1 MEKEK
6 SQIAD
11 EGGRNTYY
19 PPVEFKKNEPSQ
31 NEKIG
36 KVAEKAFE
44 KLLNSLEIPF
54 YYIDQNKE
62 TFSKKFDIEQI
73 KRPDYIVYTEK
84 GVFHVDVKYRKKI
97 QIGSEKEENFEKRF
111 YLSQKDIEKLFN
123 FYNKLRSE
131 TWIAFTDEKVK
142 DFFYAPI
149 QKIYDY
155 YIFITDE
162 INERRS
168 KDENPEEFD
177 RIHSSGFCPIIIP
190 EAFLYN
196 SLSFKRGFYKESD
209 YDFSKTDT
217 SYHLNYVEEITK
229 SDDKN
234 IYPKGHCIECNV
246 PIPFNKNKPFCDF
259 CSEKYKNDETESKKW
274 ELFDY
279 CHKCGSDIEL
289 VEYAR
294 PFCKD
299 CFDKIRNNIRWGA
312 RLQA

>member
-1 MEKEK
+1 MEEK
-6 SQIAD
+6 SQNAKD
-11 EGGRNTYY
+11 SELS
-19 PPVEFKKNEPSQ
+19 E
-31 NEKIG
+31 NEKKG
-36 KVAEKAFE
+36 KMAEKSFE
-44 KLLNSLEIPF
+44 KHLNSLEIPF

-84 GVFHVDVKYRKKI
+84 GVFHVDVKYRTKI
-97 QIGSEKEENFEKRF
+97 QIGSEKEENLEKRF

-131 TWIAFTDEKVK
+131 TWIAFTDEKIK

-155 YIFITDE
+155 YIFITEE

-168 KDENPEEFD
+168 KDENPEKFD

-196 SLSFKRGFYKESD
+196 NLSFKRGFYKESD

-217 SYHLNYVEEITK
+217 SYHLNYVEETTK

-234 IYPKGHCIECNV
+234 IYPKGYCIMCTNI
-246 PIPFNKNKPFCDF
+246 IPFNKEKPFCED
-259 CSEKYKNDETESKKW
+259 CSKTRCENDS
-274 ELFDY
+274 DY
-279 CHKCGSDIEL
+279 CHKCGSEAAVSIFHPL
-289 VEYAR
+289 
-294 PFCKD
+294 CKD
-299 CFDKIRNNIRWGA
+299 CFDKICNNIRWGA
-312 RLQA
+312 H

>member
-1 MEKEK
+1 MAENSFKE
-6 SQIAD
+6 
-11 EGGRNTYY
+11 
-19 PPVEFKKNEPSQ
+19 F
-31 NEKIG
+31 
-36 KVAEKAFE
+36 
-44 KLLNSLEIPF
+44 LNSLEIPF

-84 GVFHVDVKYRKKI
+84 GVFHVDVKYRTKI
-97 QIGSEKEENFEKRF
+97 QIGSEKEGNLEKRF

-131 TWIAFTDEKVK
+131 TWIAFTNNEKSTN
-142 DFFYAPI
+142 DFFFAPI

-190 EAFLYN
+190 EEFLYN
-196 SLSFKRGFYKESD
+196 SLSFKRGFYKKSD
-209 YDFSKTDT
+209 YDFSEADIG
-217 SYHLNYVEEITK
+217 YHLDYMEETTK

-234 IYPKGHCIECNV
+234 IYPKGYCIKCNV
-246 PIPFNKNKPFCDF
+246 PIPFNKNKPFCED
-259 CSEKYKNDETESKKW
+259 CSEKAENGENAGTESKKW
-274 ELFDY
+274 DSFNY

-299 CFDKIRNNIRWGA
+299 CFAKICNNVRWGA
-312 RLQA
+312 RLQAG